1 MAISKIPPTSGQ
13 QADPR
18 FAEITNAP
26 EFCKADVDEDGVYG
40 VFVLH

>member
-1 MAISKIPPTSGQ
+1 MAISEIPSSGQ

-18 FAEITNAP
+18 LAEIISAP
-26 EFCKADVDEDGVYG
+26 EFCKAEADEDGVYG